1 MHVGIERILKKC
13 FCYLEGVLWS
23 SAIIPINLSLD
34 TSCNICPSRSSLP
47 PLEIGWE
54 LNHMVGY
61 TQITGLINLQK
72 FSKVSIFE
80 SFG

>member
-1 MHVGIERILKKC
+1 MHVGMERILKKY
-13 FCYLEGVLWS
+13 FCHLEGVLWS
-23 SAIIPINLSLD
+23 SAIIPKNLNLD
-34 TSCNICPSRSSLP
+34 SSCNIAPSRSSLP
-47 PLEIGWE
+47 PLEICWE

-61 TQITGLINLQK
+61 IQITGSINLQK